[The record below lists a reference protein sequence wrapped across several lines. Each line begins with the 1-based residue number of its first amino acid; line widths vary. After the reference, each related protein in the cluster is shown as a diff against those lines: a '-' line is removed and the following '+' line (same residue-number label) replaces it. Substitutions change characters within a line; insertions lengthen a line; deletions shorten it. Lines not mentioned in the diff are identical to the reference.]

1 MAEIAR
7 ITGLAP
13 PGPAADLQPIAPAA
27 PLTRRPPQE
36 GAAPEESEPAART
49 AGPEAPADLAAAD
62 LELGSVWL
70 LLNRGDRSFDV
81 RELRVGVGRWLS
93 AVTAVDVDRDG
104 ALDLV
109 VTDMAQD
116 ELIVLLG
123 DGAGGFSVAQT
134 IPTGRG
140 PAALASAD
148 FDGDGRLDLA
158 VAHFH
163 EDSVGIWLGD
173 GVGGFRPGGLYA
185 AGLGPVDV
193 RAGDLNGDG
202 FPDLVVANARSPWLT
217 VLLNEGVRR
226 GRGRPALAPG
236 ERVRLGP
243 PSESGA
249 QGAALG
255 DFDGDGAL
263 DLAVAGGG
271 GAGGEVVTVRLGDG
285 RGRFPDDRG
294 RELPVAGQPVAL
306 LAEDLDGSGFPD
318 LVVVRFDSD
327 SVSLLLNEL

>member
-1 MAEIAR
+1 
-7 ITGLAP
+7 
-13 PGPAADLQPIAPAA
+13 
-27 PLTRRPPQE
+27 
-36 GAAPEESEPAART
+36 
-49 AGPEAPADLAAAD
+49 
-62 LELGSVWL
+62 VWL

-93 AVTAVDVDRDG
+93 AIVAVDVDRDG

-109 VTDMAQD
+109 VTDMARD

-123 DGAGGFSVAQT
+123 DGAG
-134 IPTGRG
+134 GRG

-185 AGLGPVDV
+185 AGLGPMGVQ
-193 RAGDLNGDG
+193 AGDLNGDG
-202 FPDLVVANARSPWLT
+202 SPDLIVANAR
-217 VLLNEGVRR
+217 
-226 GRGRPALAPG
+226 
-236 ERVRLGP
+236 
-243 PSESGA
+243 A
-249 QGAALG
+249 QGVVLG

-263 DLAVAGGG
+263 DLAVAGGV
-271 GAGGEVVTVRLGDG
+271 GGEVVTVRLGDG

-294 RELPVAGQPVAL
+294 RTLPVAGQPVAL
-306 LAEDLDGSGFPD
+306 LAQDLNGSGFPD
-318 LVVVRFDSD
+318 LVVARFDSD